1 MGGQNGGAG
10 GQKSYG
16 YQDQFLPSDS
26 SVDTRRRREVDGKV
40 AGQGIEG
47 VLGQR
52 LELEVGQDDRP
63 AREDQPQVV
72 GIFLF
77 VDSLRKILVAMA
89 NLAVVVA

>member
-16 YQDQFLPSDS
+16 YQDQFLPSDR